1 MKIQFS
7 LPKLLAMLTLSSVAS
22 ASNLF
27 QKDGANEGNQNIVG
41 GTVATPGRYSHT
53 VALWAGYQFCGG
65 SLIAPDTVLTA
76 AHCMDGSSF
85 NVIINRH
92 DLTTSAGQSIPR
104 KTEMKHPSYNPDTMD
119 NDFALVF
126 LNTATT
132 EDVAFLQLNQDD
144 SFPDAA
150 VGAISRAMG
159 WGTTSSG
166 GSASNVLRE
175 VDLPVITNEV
185 CDQKYPQYPIFDS
198 NICTFQPGKDSCQG
212 DSGKCPISR
221 MSNVHM
227 SFDSFNC
234 QLLSRIGGP
243 LIMPGASAN
252 EDKLIGVVSWG
263 IGCATSQ
270 YPGVYARVSDQID
283 WIKTN
288 VCAKSNYPPSYLCN
302 TGGSSSPTKKPT
314 PKPTPSPATTTEEP
328 TPTSSYMPT
337 HWDSYFPTATNSTPW
352 PTFVPTATN
361 STPWPTFVPTTT
373 NSTPWPTFVPTLTPS
388 YMPTNE
394 PTLSENGPQDAAF
407 DSSFGVPRC
416 ESAGSSCSSGTLLN
430 GRNNIESGAEPNEP
444 NTLDSCQ
451 DGPWGTYHSD
461 ESIDSIVVR
470 SGDIDAPSDA
480 NMVEG
485 GRATIE
491 ATVWAWNTVS
501 RFHSIDTNTFVC
513 ISSSNEN
520 NDLSILK

>member
-1 MKIQFS
+1 
-7 LPKLLAMLTLSSVAS
+7 
-22 ASNLF
+22 
-27 QKDGANEGNQNIVG
+27 
-41 GTVATPGRYSHT
+41 
-53 VALWAGYQFCGG
+53 
-65 SLIAPDTVLTA
+65 
-76 AHCMDGSSF
+76 MDGSSF

-270 YPGVYARVSDQID
+270 YPGV
-283 WIKTN
+283 
-288 VCAKSNYPPSYLCN
+288 
-302 TGGSSSPTKKPT
+302 
-314 PKPTPSPATTTEEP
+314 
-328 TPTSSYMPT
+328 
-337 HWDSYFPTATNSTPW
+337 
-352 PTFVPTATN
+352 
-361 STPWPTFVPTTT
+361 
-373 NSTPWPTFVPTLTPS
+373 
-388 YMPTNE
+388 
-394 PTLSENGPQDAAF
+394 
-407 DSSFGVPRC
+407 
-416 ESAGSSCSSGTLLN
+416 
-430 GRNNIESGAEPNEP
+430 
-444 NTLDSCQ
+444 
-451 DGPWGTYHSD
+451 
-461 ESIDSIVVR
+461 
-470 SGDIDAPSDA
+470 
-480 NMVEG
+480 
-485 GRATIE
+485 
-491 ATVWAWNTVS
+491 
-501 RFHSIDTNTFVC
+501 
-513 ISSSNEN
+513 
-520 NDLSILK
+520 